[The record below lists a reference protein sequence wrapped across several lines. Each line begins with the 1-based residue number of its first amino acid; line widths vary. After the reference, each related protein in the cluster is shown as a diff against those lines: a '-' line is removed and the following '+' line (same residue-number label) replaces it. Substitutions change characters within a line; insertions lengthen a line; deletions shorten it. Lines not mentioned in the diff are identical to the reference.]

1 MADFFLGIQIEGLL
15 YIFFLSATETF
26 LFLLLISKDLKN
38 GEFQTFNDLILIYM
52 EYLIG

>member
-15 YIFFLSATETF
+15 YIFLSAAETF
-26 LFLLLISKDLKN
+26 LLLLLISKDLKN
-38 GEFQTFNDLILIYM
+38 GEFQKFNDLILIYM